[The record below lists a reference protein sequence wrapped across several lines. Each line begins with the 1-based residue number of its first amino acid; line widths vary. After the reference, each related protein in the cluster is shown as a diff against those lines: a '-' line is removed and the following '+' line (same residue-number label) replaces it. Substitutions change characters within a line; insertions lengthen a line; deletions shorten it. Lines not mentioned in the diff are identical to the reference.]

1 MDEYKSVGGDC
12 MSWVRKRGH
21 RARFGILL
29 IVIGLLWFAQR
40 AGWFTSEIFGPIV
53 LLTIGVWM
61 IATSYFH
68 KRQAL
73 RQGPTNNAGL
83 ANRNEPFDSPA

>member
-1 MDEYKSVGGDC
+1 MI
-12 MSWVRKRGH
+12 WARKRWH
-21 RARFGILL
+21 RGRFGILL

-40 AGWFTSEIFGPIV
+40 TGWFPLEIFGPSV

-68 KRQAL
+68 KWQAPRQRQA
-73 RQGPTNNAGL
+73 NNEGS
-83 ANRNEPFDSPA
+83 ANRNEE